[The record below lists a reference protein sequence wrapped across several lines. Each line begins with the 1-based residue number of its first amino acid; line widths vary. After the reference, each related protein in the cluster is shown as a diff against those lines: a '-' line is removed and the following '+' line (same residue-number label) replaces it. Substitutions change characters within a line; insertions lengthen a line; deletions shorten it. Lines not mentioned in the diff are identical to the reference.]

1 MDWRAMGYKYDII
14 LYWSEE
20 DEAFIAE
27 VPDLP
32 GCNAHGPT
40 YEDAIREAQVAMD
53 LWVETQKELGHLIPG
68 RISSTGSSQKTA
80 GIVIPEDA
88 KDAALVKKTV
98 TVEMGKRSG
107 QPCIRGMR
115 LTVDDVLGYLAGGM
129 TEKEV
134 LHDFPELTT
143 EDIRACHAFDE
154 IRKTRGVR
162 YRW

>member
-1 MDWRAMGYKYDII
+1 MNYKYDII

-32 GCNAHGPT
+32 GCAADGPT
-40 YEDAIREAQVAMD
+40 YEAALSAVQVAMNAW
-53 LWVETQKELGHLIPG
+53 LKTRKEMGRPIPG
-68 RISSTGSSQKTA
+68 QIASVGSSHKTA
-80 GIVIPEDA
+80 GVVIPEDA
-88 KDAALVKKTV
+88 KDAALVKKIV

-107 QPCIRGMR
+107 QPCIRGLR

-134 LHDFPELTT
+134 LHDFPELTI
-143 EDIRACHAFDE
+143 EDIRACHAYDE
-154 IRKTRGVR
+154 IRKTRGVG

>member
-40 YEDAIREAQVAMD
+40 YEDALREAQVAMD

-98 TVEMGKRSG
+98 RGDG
-107 QPCIRGMR
+107 QA
-115 LTVDDVLGYLAGGM
+115 LGPALY
-129 TEKEV
+129 TR
-134 LHDFPELTT
+134 H
-143 EDIRACHAFDE
+143 E
-154 IRKTRGVR
+154 INS
-162 YRW
+162 

>member
-1 MDWRAMGYKYDII
+1 MNYKYDII

-40 YEDAIREAQVAMD
+40 YEDAIREVQVAMD
-53 LWVETQKELGHLIPG
+53 LWVETAKELGRPIPG
-68 RISSTGSSQKTA
+68 YIENGSYSRGLH
-80 GIVIPEDA
+80 GIVIPNDA
-88 KDAALVKKTV
+88 KDAALVKKTI
-98 TVEMGKRSG
+98 TVQLGKRSG

-115 LTVDDVLGYLAGGM
+115 ITVDDVLGYLAGGM

-143 EDIRACHAFDE
+143 EDIRACRAFDE

>member
-1 MDWRAMGYKYDII
+1 MDGYPMKHKYDII

-40 YEDAIREAQVAMD
+40 YEDALSEAQVAMD
-53 LWVETQKELGHLIPG
+53 LWVETAKDLGRVIPSHKG
-68 RISSTGSSQKTA
+68 KTLGSHKTA
-80 GIVIPEDA
+80 GVVIPDDVE
-88 KDAALVKKTV
+88 DAALVKKTI
-98 TVEMGKRSG
+98 TVQPGKRSG

-115 LTVDDVLGYLAGGM
+115 ITVDDVLGYFDGGM
-129 TEKEV
+129 TEEEV
-134 LHDFPELTT
+134 LHDFPYLTS
-143 EDIRACHAFDE
+143 EDIKACRAFAK
-154 IRKTRGVR
+154 IRKTRGVA

>member
-1 MDWRAMGYKYDII
+1 MNYKYDII

-32 GCNAHGPT
+32 GCAADGPT
-40 YEDAIREAQVAMD
+40 YEGALSAVQEVMD
-53 LWVETQKELGHLIPG
+53 IWIETQKEMGHSIPG
-68 RISSTGSSQKTA
+68 LICSTKSSHKTA
-80 GIVIPEDA
+80 GIVIPDDA
-88 KDAALVKKTV
+88 KDAALVKKIV
-98 TVEMGKRSG
+98 TVQPGKRSG

-143 EDIRACHAFDE
+143 EDIRACRAFSE
-154 IRKTRGVR
+154 IRKTRGVG

>member
-1 MDWRAMGYKYDII
+1 MSYKYDII

-53 LWVETQKELGHLIPG
+53 LWVETARELGRPIPG
-68 RISSTGSSQKTA
+68 RIGSTGSSHKTA
-80 GIVIPEDA
+80 GIVIPDDA
-88 KDAALVKKTV
+88 KDAALVKKIV
-98 TVEMGKRSG
+98 TVEPGKRSG

-129 TEKEV
+129 TEAEV
-134 LHDFPELTT
+134 IHDFPELTN
-143 EDIRACHAFDE
+143 EDIQACRAFNE
-154 IRKTRGVR
+154 IRKTRGVA

>member
-1 MDWRAMGYKYDII
+1 MSYKYDII

-40 YEDAIREAQVAMD
+40 YEAALSEVQVAMD
-53 LWVETQKELGHLIPG
+53 LWIETQKEIGRPIPG
-68 RISSTGSSQKTA
+68 RIDSARGSHKIA

-88 KDAALVKKTV
+88 KDAALVKKII
-98 TVEMGKRSG
+98 TVEPGKRSG

-115 LTVDDVLGYLAGGM
+115 LTVDDVLGYMAGGM

-143 EDIRACHAFDE
+143 EDIRACYAFSE
-154 IRKTRGVR
+154 IRKTRGVA